1 MVKSARCVARNF
13 GGLQSVGNKVRWE
26 QSPLGTN
33 QKSVGYTKKG
43 PLGTLFF
50 VPNGPF
56 ESVPNGPFFCT
67 QRTLFPKDFLK
78 VYLTDL
84 FKKIFM
90 PKNIF

>member
-1 MVKSARCVARNF
+1 MD
-13 GGLQSVGNKVRWE
+13 VG
-26 QSPLGTN
+26 PLGT
-33 QKSVGYTKKG
+33 KSVGYKSKVRWLHKKRSVG
-43 PLGTLFF
+43 YTFFFFKKKKSPLGTLFF